1 KLAFNSMKFNRYELY
16 MDDMLYY
23 DNLINYYYTSLI
35 HKALRRLPEEVLV
48 ARNFRLIRALQLNF
62 LKIYLPR
69 EKWVTYEQDIEYRYL
84 KPYIEEIEAEINEF
98 DYYD

>member
-1 KLAFNSMKFNRYELY
+1 MKLSWTLMKNLKLRKRNFAQNQYKESWKFALKKLAFNSMKFNRYELY

-48 ARNFRLIRALQLNF
+48 ARNFS
-62 LKIYLPR
+62 
-69 EKWVTYEQDIEYRYL
+69 
-84 KPYIEEIEAEINEF
+84 
-98 DYYD
+98 